1 MILAASPLRPHAA
14 CRRVDP
20 AFLFM
25 TGTNVW
31 YPGWDASIFRMLN
44 WAGTN
49 PAMDLLMSLV
59 TDLALPYVLALL
71 AIPLW
76 WKGRR
81 DLALDLLGVLIV
93 VIVVTEVLKYVFDRA
108 RPCDVLQNVHVLVPN
123 ACALEG
129 DPAFPSGH
137 ASRIFAVAAFL
148 AVFYKWPVKVSAFV
162 VAVAAGISRVYLG
175 VHWPSDVIAG
185 AAVGIALALL
195 YILIARRWTAYQR
208 ARDWIANQIA
218 RVLPK
223 PKPKAE
229 P

>member
-1 MILAASPLRPHAA
+1 MILAASPLSPRAR
-14 CRRVDP
+14 CGRVDP
-20 AFLFM
+20 VFLFM

-31 YPGWDASIFRMLN
+31 YPGWDESIFRMLN
-44 WAGTN
+44 GAGTN
-49 PAMDLLMSLV
+49 PALDLLMSLV
-59 TDLALPYVLALL
+59 TDLALPYVLALV

-81 DLALDLLGVLIV
+81 DLAVDVLGVLIV
-93 VIVVTEVLKYVFDRA
+93 VLVVTEILKYAFDRA
-108 RPCDVLQNVHVLVPN
+108 RPCDVLPNVHVLVPN

-148 AVFYKWPVKVSAFV
+148 AVFYKWPVKVSAFAL
-162 VAVAAGISRVYLG
+162 AVAAGISRVYLG

-195 YILIARRWTAYQR
+195 YILIAKRWTAYRR
-208 ARDWIANQIA
+208 ARDWIVNQIA
-218 RVLPK
+218 RALPK
-223 PKPKAE
+223 PKPKPE